1 MGFAEQVALAKDTAF
16 RDRVRMAA
24 ITAAVNVAGEAQST
38 LSSAAYHK
46 RQVLATRVLTNAGS
60 GAQGDVLDMFAWA
73 VAQNAA
79 ITGASTDSDIQFTVN
94 AIWSDCAGVHAL
106 D

>member
-1 MGFAEQVALAKDTAF
+1 MVFADQVALAQDQDF

-24 ITAAVNVAGEAQST
+24 VTAAVNVAGEAQSG
-38 LSSAAYHK
+38 LPVAAYQK
-46 RQVLATRVLTNAGS
+46 RQVLANRVLTSAGY
-60 GAQGDVLDMFAWA
+60 GERGEVLDMFAWA

-79 ITGASTDSDIQFTVN
+79 ITVASSDSDIQFTVN
-94 AIWSDCAGVHAL
+94 SVWSDCAGVHVL